1 VFDAPEPRMTDFDQ
15 AEMLRKKEE
24 QEQLM
29 ELGKL
34 SNELMIQ
41 NEDLKNQV

>member
-1 VFDAPEPRMTDFDQ
+1 VFDIPEPRMTDADQ
-15 AEMLRKKEE
+15 ADMLRKKEE

-34 SNELMIQ
+34 SNELM
-41 NEDLKNQV
+41 L